1 MSAMSGMMNAQSI
14 GAITQMSDSS
24 DGRRSRLFGSPHHC
38 FGYPLNDRLSTP
50 HNLKL
55 RC

>member
-24 DGRRSRLFGSPHHC
+24 DGRAVVLFGSTHQC
-38 FGYPLNDRLSTP
+38 FGYPLNDRLLRP
-50 HNLKL
+50 HNL
-55 RC
+55 